1 MNKITK
7 EKVIARSLRLVFS
20 GTAIAT
26 TAGLAGHAMAQTQ
39 DAQQAPMARV
49 EITGSAIKRTESE
62 TALPISVLTRADL
75 DRTGATTAQDLVTL
89 IPSNFGGGVLAQNV
103 GATGAPSTANL
114 RGLGSQY
121 TLVLLNG
128 RRVANYAFGSN
139 PVDLNSIPMS
149 AIERVEVL
157 RDGASAIYGAD
168 AVAGVINFILRKDYQ
183 GAEVS
188 AYDSK
193 VQQKGGNSR
202 SFNFTGGYGDLA
214 TQKFNILL
222 SANHEVDDALKSTQ
236 RSFAKT
242 GVRPDLGLI
251 KNSPRN
257 GIPNFNFTDSNGNQ
271 YVNVNPYRY
280 KNCDNAAFALI
291 PIGSP
296 TSCGTDYV
304 RFIDLIPSAKHDN
317 IVLRGVLRLNDDNE
331 VYVEATHTKDSST
344 AHYSPAPY
352 TKPMIYP
359 VSGRFYPKSFTL
371 PKGMTMPDGSILAA
385 DTVVTPV
392 GPMSGTWRTVAG
404 GGRAD
409 LTDITN
415 NRFLVGTKGTISG
428 WDYDAALS
436 YSKNR
441 GVISFGDGQYSYAK
455 LTPLIASGAINVFGD
470 QDADSLAALQSAR
483 LSGVENSATSTAKE
497 FDARLSK
504 ELMQMK
510 YGALGFAV
518 GIDLRREQLVQ
529 ESSDVMA
536 SGDQV
541 GGNGPVPSV
550 SGGRKVYSVFSEL
563 SVPLYTHL
571 DLDLA
576 ARYDKYKNDFGTSFS
591 QVSPKASLRYQPTKE
606 IMVRSSV
613 AKGFRAPTLYQNLLP
628 YAFGQNTNGSFSD
641 PVRCPGG
648 KPITSINPVNALEDE
663 CNVQLSAARG
673 GNPNLQPEK
682 SKQFS
687 LGVVFQPT
695 QSISGS
701 LDYWNIKINNSI
713 VQTSEIGVIENPAL
727 YKNNYWRVDPKTLP
741 LDSTGK
747 PFLDPTLLNKSNTI
761 QGSTN
766 PDFPLAFIEL
776 PYANSSRFFASGLD
790 LNLNY
795 KQKIDGVGTFGV
807 NLDGTYYLTHGY
819 QYEGVGST
827 SDLGRYKDFGATPR
841 WRHILTTSLKAGQ
854 WVLSLTHNYTMGYQ
868 DYTNAAL
875 IGPDYPLDRRVSAT
889 STFDT
894 QVVWTPIKALDLA
907 LGIRNLTNQDPS
919 SSRND
924 QGFQTGYD
932 PQYGN
937 PLGRVF
943 YARAKYKFW

>member
-1 MNKITK
+1 
-7 EKVIARSLRLVFS
+7 
-20 GTAIAT
+20 
-26 TAGLAGHAMAQTQ
+26 MAQTQ
-39 DAQQAPMARV
+39 DTQQAPIARV

-62 TALPISVLTRADL
+62 TALPITVLTHADL
-75 DRTGATTAQDLVTL
+75 ERTGATTAQDLVNL

-103 GATGAPSTANL
+103 GSTGNPSTANL
-114 RGLGSQY
+114 RGLGAQY

-183 GAEVS
+183 GAELS

-193 VQQKGGNSR
+193 VQQKGGNTR

-214 TQKFNILL
+214 TQNFNVLL

-271 YVNVNPYRY
+271 YTNVNPYRY

-296 TSCGTDYV
+296 TKCGTDYV
-304 RFIDLIPSAKHDN
+304 RFIDLIPKAKHDN
-317 IVLRGVLRLNDDNE
+317 IVARGVLQLNDDNE
-331 VYVEATHTKDSST
+331 VYVEATHTRDETT

-359 VSGRFYPKSFTL
+359 ASGRFYPKSFTL
-371 PKGMTMPDGSILAA
+371 PKGMTLSNGTVLTA

-409 LTDITN
+409 LTNVTN
-415 NRFLVGTKGTISG
+415 NRFLVGTKGTIAG

-436 YSKNR
+436 YSKNK
-441 GVISFGDGQYSYAK
+441 GEILFGDGQYSYAK

-483 LSGVENSATSTAKE
+483 LTGMENSATSTAKE

-504 ELMQMK
+504 ELMQMQ
-510 YGALGFAV
+510 YGSLGFAV
-518 GIDLRREQLVQ
+518 GIDMRREQLEQ
-529 ESSDVMA
+529 ISSDVMA

-541 GGNGPVPSV
+541 GGNGPVPGV
-550 SGGRKVYSVFSEL
+550 SGGRKVYSAYSEL
-563 SVPLYTHL
+563 SVPLYQHL

-591 QVSPKASLRYQPTKE
+591 QVSPKASLRYQPIKE
-606 IMVRSSV
+606 LMMRSSV

-628 YAFGQNTNGSFSD
+628 YAYGQNTNGSFSD

-648 KPITSINPVNALEDE
+648 TPIASVNPVGALEDE

-673 GNPNLQPEK
+673 GNPNLDPEK

-687 LGVVFQPT
+687 LGMVFQPT

-701 LDYWNIKINNSI
+701 LDYWNIKIDHSI
-713 VQTSEIGVIENPAL
+713 VQTSEIGVFDNPTL
-727 YKNNYWRVDPKTLP
+727 YQNNYWRVDPKTLP

-747 PFLDPTLLNKSNTI
+747 PFLDPTTLNKSNSI

-766 PDFPLAFIEL
+766 KDFPLAFIDL

-795 KQKIDGVGTFGV
+795 KRKIDGVGSFGV

-819 QYEGVGST
+819 QYTGVGSV
-827 SDLGRYKDFGATPR
+827 SDLGKYKDFGATPR
-841 WRHILTTSLKAGQ
+841 WRHILTFTLKTGPV
-854 WVLSLTHNYTMGYQ
+854 VLSLTHNYTEGYQ
-868 DYTNAAL
+868 DYTNADL
-875 IGPDYPLDRRVSAT
+875 IGPDYPAERRVSSN

-894 QVVWTPIKALDLA
+894 QAVWTPIKNVDLA
-907 LGIRNLTNQDPS
+907 LGIKNLTNQEPP

>member
-39 DAQQAPMARV
+39 DTQQAPMARV

-214 TQKFNILL
+214 TQKFNILF

-242 GVRPDLGLI
+242 GVRPDLGLV

>member
-26 TAGLAGHAMAQTQ
+26 TAGLAGHAMAQDT
-39 DAQQAPMARV
+39 QQAPIARV

-75 DRTGATTAQDLVTL
+75 ERTGATTAQDLVNL

-103 GATGAPSTANL
+103 GATGYPSTANL
-114 RGLGSQY
+114 RGLGAQY

-193 VQQKGGNSR
+193 VQKKGGNSR

-214 TQKFNILL
+214 TQKFNVLL

-236 RSFAKT
+236 RSFAAT

-271 YVNVNPYRY
+271 YTTVNPYRY

-296 TSCGTDYV
+296 TTCGTDYV
-304 RFIDLIPSAKHDN
+304 RFIDLIPKAKHDN
-317 IVLRGVLRLNDDNE
+317 IVARGVLQLNDDNE
-331 VYVEATHTKDSST
+331 VYVEATHTRDETT

-359 VSGRFYPKSFTL
+359 ANGRFYPKSFTL
-371 PKGMTMPDGSILAA
+371 PKGMTMPDGTVLTA

-409 LTDITN
+409 LTTVTN
-415 NRFLVGTKGTISG
+415 NRFLVGAKGVIAG
-428 WDYDAALS
+428 WDYDTALS

-455 LTPLIASGAINVFGD
+455 LTPLIAAGAINVFGD
-470 QDADSLAALQSAR
+470 QDQDSLAALQSAR
-483 LSGVENSATSTAKE
+483 LSGVENSATSTATE
-497 FDARLSK
+497 FDARVSK

-518 GIDLRREQLVQ
+518 GVDLRREKLDQV
-529 ESSDVMA
+529 SSDVMA

-550 SGGRKVYSVFSEL
+550 SGGRKVYSAYSEL
-563 SVPLYTHL
+563 SVPVYEHL
-571 DLDLA
+571 DLDMA

-591 QVSPKASLRYQPTKE
+591 QVSPKVSLRYQPIKE
-606 IMVRSSV
+606 LMVRSSI

-641 PVRCPGG
+641 PVRCPNG
-648 KPITSINPVNALEDE
+648 KPITSVNPVGKLEDE

-673 GNPNLQPEK
+673 GNPNLDPEK

-695 QSISGS
+695 QAISGS
-701 LDYWNIKINNSI
+701 LDYWNIKIDHSI
-713 VQTSEIGVIENPAL
+713 VQTSEIGVLDNPT
-727 YKNNYWRVDPKTLP
+727 YYQNNYWRVDPKTLP

-795 KQKIDGVGTFGV
+795 KQKISGIGTFGA

-819 QYEGVGST
+819 QYAGVGSV
-827 SDLGRYKDFGATPR
+827 SDLGKYKDFGATPR
-841 WRHILTTSLKAGQ
+841 WRHTLTFSLKMAQ
-854 WVLSLTHNYTMGYQ
+854 WALSLTHNYTDGYQ
-868 DYTNAAL
+868 DYTNADL
-875 IGPDYPLDRRVSAT
+875 IGPNYPAERHVASN

-894 QVVWTPIKALDLA
+894 QVVWTPIKSMDLA
-907 LGIRNLTNQDPS
+907 LGVRNLTNQEPP

-943 YARAKYKFW
+943 YVRAKYKFW